1 MGHLTRVRAFL
12 HTTGRTGPVTYRTTS
27 PFASDPRVIVP
38 APSGE
43 FAVGAVGGA
52 ASGLPA
58 ENVAAAVGSG
68 ARDEFVV
75 DAFPAGRHGELSAA
89 DVPRGARTI
98 HLARL
103 LRWDVYRER
112 LPTDPI
118 RYDRTYVLEDLD
130 TAHLAYLRSVSD
142 EVLPL
147 VLRDPPAPPAC
158 EPVRGWLLV
167 HSGPDAEILELTA
180 YALDMAAVEG
190 VAPDMTLVAPRR
202 PDGLPPGIAH
212 RDAYPAWPLA
222 ADADRIVT
230 AAGFNA
236 VRQFA
241 PWRERHR
248 MLPFPRTLDDQFA
261 RARQARSLG
270 STSAP

>member
-1 MGHLTRVRAFL
+1 M
-12 HTTGRTGPVTYRTTS
+12 
-27 PFASDPRVIVP
+27 
-38 APSGE
+38 
-43 FAVGAVGGA
+43 VGAVAPGEFVAGA
-52 ASGLPA
+52 ADSPDEFVG
-58 ENVAAAVGSG
+58 GSG
-68 ARDEFVV
+68 GPDESVEAGASGEPAGAEASGVPDEFVV
-75 DAFPAGRHGELSAA
+75 DAFPAGRDGELSAA
-89 DVPRGARTI
+89 DVPPGARTI

-118 RYDRTYVLEDLD
+118 RYDRTYVLEDLHPE
-130 TAHLAYLRSVSD
+130 HLAYLRSVSD
-142 EVLPL
+142 ELLPL
-147 VLRDPPAPPAC
+147 VLRDPPAPPAG
-158 EPVRGWLLV
+158 EPVRGWLIV
-167 HSGPDAEILELTA
+167 HSGPDAEILELAA
-180 YALDMAAVEG
+180 YALDMAASEG
-190 VAPDMTLVAPRR
+190 VAPEMTLVAPRR
-202 PDGLPPGIAH
+202 PDGLPPGIVH
-212 RDAYPAWPLA
+212 RDVYPAWPLA
-222 ADADRIVT
+222 AGADRLVT